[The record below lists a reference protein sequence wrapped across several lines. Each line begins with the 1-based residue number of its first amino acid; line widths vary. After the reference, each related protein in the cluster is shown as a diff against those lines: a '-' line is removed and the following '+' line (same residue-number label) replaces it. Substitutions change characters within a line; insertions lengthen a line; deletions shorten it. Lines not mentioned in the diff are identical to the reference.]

1 MPSDDSVL
9 TVADAVSRFG
19 ADRVRWMVKSG
30 RWQRPRRG
38 VVVTHSG
45 VLTRQEQVLADLL
58 SCGSGAVLGGITAAT
73 LDGLSGFGT
82 PVTHVLLSPGRKR
95 VKQDGVMVH
104 RSRALDD
111 FDIHPTRRPIR
122 TRIERSVIDA
132 ASWAATEKVAMAV
145 VAASVQQKLVRPGDL
160 RAALERLPKLRRRA
174 LIREVVDATDGG
186 SLSAYE
192 VEFLRL
198 CRRYG
203 LPLPN
208 RQVRRRDSTGMTR
221 YTDAEFDDFDVVA
234 EVDGAQHL
242 EVSTWWDDL
251 DRQNDLVID
260 DKLTVVR
267 FVGLALRRDP
277 RRVAGRLHDCLR
289 MKRPDLHDPNTC
301 KVCRSAVSERP

>member
-1 MPSDDSVL
+1 MSADDSVL

-19 ADRVRWMVKSG
+19 VDRVRWRVKSG

-38 VVVTHSG
+38 VVVTHPG
-45 VLTRQEQVLADLL
+45 VLTRKEQVIADLL
-58 SCGSGAVLGGITAAT
+58 SCGGGAVLGGITAAT
-73 LDGLSGFGT
+73 LDGLSGFMT
-82 PVTHVLLSPGRKR
+82 PVTHVLLPPGLKR
-95 VKQDGVMVH
+95 AKQDGIVVH
-104 RSRALDD
+104 RSRALGDA
-111 FDIHPTRRPIR
+111 DIHPTRRPVR
-122 TRIERSVIDA
+122 TRIGRSVIDA
-132 ASWAATEKVAMAV
+132 ASWAATEKIAVAV
-145 VAASVQQKLVRPGDL
+145 VAASVQQKLVRSSDL
-160 RAALERLPKLRRRA
+160 RVALERLPKLRHRA

-192 VEFLRL
+192 VDFLRL
-198 CRRYG
+198 CKRFG
-203 LPLPN
+203 LPLPT

-221 YTDAEFDDFDVVA
+221 YTDAEFDGFDVVA
-234 EVDGAQHL
+234 EIDGAQHL

-260 DKLTVVR
+260 DKKTVIR

-289 MKRPDLHDPNTC
+289 MKRPDLHDLRTC